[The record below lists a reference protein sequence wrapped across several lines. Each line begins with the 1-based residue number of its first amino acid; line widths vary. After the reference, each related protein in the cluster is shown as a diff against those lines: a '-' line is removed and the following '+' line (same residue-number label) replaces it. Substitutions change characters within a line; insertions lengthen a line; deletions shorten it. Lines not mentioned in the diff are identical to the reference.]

1 MATAHKLPSGSWRCQ
16 VYAGKSPDGRRQY
29 RSFTALTK
37 KEAEYM
43 AAEFSMHYK
52 EISRDT
58 TAMTLAEAMDKYIA
72 AKDGILSPST
82 IRGYDIIRRKHLQ
95 GLMDVR
101 LNRITPAMVQ
111 EAINLECK
119 SFKDEKGKEHTL
131 TPKSVYNTHGFL
143 SAVLREYHPGLRL
156 NTTLPQKQRTEQ
168 HYLEPDEIGV
178 LLNAIKGNEMEIP
191 ILLAL
196 WLSLRASEI
205 TGLTWRCVDFERNAI
220 TVKQAKVRDKDNQW
234 VTKATKTTNST
245 RTISAPNYIMDLLT
259 EARGD
264 DGPEDFV
271 VKIKLSNFHRRLSR
285 ILKRNNLPQIRFHDL
300 RHTNASVMA
309 LLNVPNIY
317 AQRRG
322 GWATPK
328 IMQQIYQHTMES
340 KKNSVDDAIDSYF
353 YSLMQHQDAGETPQ
367 NM

>member
-16 VYAGKSPDGRRQY
+16 VYAGKTPDGRRQY

-52 EISRDT
+52 EISRDI

-72 AKDGILSPST
+72 SKDGILSPST
-82 IRGYDIIRRKHLQ
+82 LRGYDIIRRKHLQ

-119 SFKDEKGKEHTL
+119 PFKDEKGKEHTP

-168 HYLEPDEIGV
+168 HYLEPEEIGA
-178 LLNAIKGNEMEIP
+178 LLNAIRGNEMEIP

-205 TGLTWRCVDFERNAI
+205 TGLTWECVDFERNTI

-234 VTKATKTTNST
+234 VTKTTKTTNST
-245 RTISAPNYIMDLLT
+245 RTISAPDYIMELLK
-259 EARGD
+259 EAKGD
-264 DGPEDFV
+264 AGPEDDV
-271 VKIKLSNFHRRLSR
+271 VHIKLSNFHRRLSR
-285 ILKRNNLPQIRFHDL
+285 ILKRNDLPQIRFHDL

-340 KKNSVDDAIDSYF
+340 KKNSVDAALDSYF
-353 YSLMQHQDAGETPQ
+353 YSLMEKQDPGETPQ
-367 NM
+367 KM